1 MEIKATTGIYGIF
14 GHPVSQSLSPAMH
27 NRAFSLLGMDCVY
40 LAFDVEPRD
49 AEAAVDSLRT
59 LGIRGVN
66 VTVPHKRAVMTRL
79 DEISP
84 EASLAGAVNTI
95 ENRDGKLV
103 GRNTDVSGL
112 LRALSSEL
120 GFDPRGKNVLLVG
133 AGGAAR
139 AAAAGMCAGGARE
152 VAVVNRTPG
161 RARELCGEFSPRFP
175 EVGFRAAALGDAA
188 LVAETVARADIV
200 INSSCAGM
208 EGREPLALPLD
219 LLPKDSPRLRSRV
232 QAPRHSARERR
243 PGPRASGRVGPRHA
257 PLPGGRRLFHM
268 DRTRR
273 SSGGHEGGSS
283 RFRVTGRDFPFILA
297 GYSGFQVRSREG
309 L

>member
-49 AEAAVDSLRT
+49 VEAAVDSLRT

-95 ENRDGKLV
+95 ENRDGRLV

-139 AAAAGMCAGGARE
+139 AVAAGMCAGGARE

-188 LVAETVARADIV
+188 LVAEMIARADIV

-208 EGREPLALPLD
+208 EGREPLGLPLD
-219 LLPKDSPRLRSRV
+219 LLPKDSPVYDLVYKPRDTPLVRDARALGLR
-232 QAPRHSARERR
+232 AE
-243 PGPRASGRVGPRHA
+243 SGLGMLLYQGA
-257 PLPGGRRLFHM
+257 DAF
-268 DRTRR
+268 
-273 SSGGHEGGSS
+273 SIW
-283 RFRVTGRDFPFILA
+283 TGRDAPVEAMREVLLA
-297 GYSGFQVRSREG
+297 SG
-309 L
+309 

>member
-95 ENRDGKLV
+95 ENRDGRLV

-120 GFDPRGKNVLLVG
+120 GFGPRGKNVLLVG

-161 RARELCGEFSPRFP
+161 RAAELCGEFSPRFP

-188 LVAETVARADIV
+188 RVAETVARADIV

-208 EGREPLALPLD
+208 EGREPLDLPLG
-219 LLPKDSPRLRSRV
+219 LLPKDSPVYDLVYKPRDTPLVRDARALGLR
-232 QAPRHSARERR
+232 AE
-243 PGPRASGRVGPRHA
+243 SGLGMLLYQGA
-257 PLPGGRRLFHM
+257 DAF
-268 DRTRR
+268 
-273 SSGGHEGGSS
+273 SIW
-283 RFRVTGRDFPFILA
+283 TGRDAPVEAMREVLLA
-297 GYSGFQVRSREG
+297 SG
-309 L
+309 

>member
-49 AEAAVDSLRT
+49 VGAAVDSVRA

-66 VTVPHKRAVMTRL
+66 VTVPHKRSVMAHL

-84 EASLAGAVNTI
+84 EASLAGAVNTVAN
-95 ENRDGKLV
+95 EGGRLT

-120 GFDPRGKNVLLVG
+120 GFDPRGKSVFLVG

-139 AAAAGMCAGGARE
+139 AAAAGMCSGGARAVS
-152 VAVVNRTPG
+152 VANRTPA
-161 RARELCGEFSPRFP
+161 RAEELCGDFSSRFP
-175 EVGFRAAALGDAA
+175 EVRFAAAALGDAGRT
-188 LVAETVARADIV
+188 AEMIREADMV
-200 INSSCAGM
+200 INASCAGM
-208 EGREPLALPLD
+208 GDFGPLSLPLD
-219 LLPKDSPRLRSRV
+219 LLSKDSAVYDLVYEPLETPLVRDARALGLR
-232 QAPRHSARERR
+232 AE
-243 PGPRASGRVGPRHA
+243 SGLGMLLYQGA
-257 PLPGGRRLFHM
+257 DAF
-268 DRTRR
+268 
-273 SSGGHEGGSS
+273 SIW
-283 RFRVTGRDFPFILA
+283 TGRDAPVEAMREILL
-297 GYSGFQVRSREG
+297 SSR
-309 L
+309 

>member
-66 VTVPHKRAVMTRL
+66 VTVPHKRAVMARL

-95 ENRDGKLV
+95 ENRDGRLV

-120 GFDPRGKNVLLVG
+120 GFGPRGKNVLLVG

-139 AAAAGMCAGGARE
+139 AAVAGMCAGGARE
-152 VAVVNRTPG
+152 VAVVNRTPA

-208 EGREPLALPLD
+208 EGREPLRLPLG
-219 LLPKDSPRLRSRV
+219 LLPKDSPVYDLVYKPRDTPLVRDARALGLR
-232 QAPRHSARERR
+232 AE
-243 PGPRASGRVGPRHA
+243 SGLGMLLYQGA
-257 PLPGGRRLFHM
+257 DAF
-268 DRTRR
+268 
-273 SSGGHEGGSS
+273 SIW
-283 RFRVTGRDFPFILA
+283 TGRDAPVEAMREVLLA
-297 GYSGFQVRSREG
+297 SG
-309 L
+309 